1 MTRQPRMYPERR
13 SAEKADRAKRFIG
26 PDSLKYAPRSFASA
40 SIPFPSTK
48 AYSPRLE
55 LIYSSTSPLTFLRL
69 LVSLEN
75 AMGS

>member
-26 PDSLKYAPRSFASA
+26 PDSFKYAPRPFASA
-40 SIPFPSTK
+40 SILPSTK

-55 LIYSSTSPLTFLRL
+55 LLYSSTSPLTFLRL